1 MTFLARLQHSAA
13 ITSEEKVINYYF
25 FCLVRGKSMRRSNV
39 TSDFCDS
46 TITVVLSLVAFFMLL
61 LNYYF
66 LEKMLKMYKLIWPF

>member
-1 MTFLARLQHSAA
+1 
-13 ITSEEKVINYYF
+13 
-25 FCLVRGKSMRRSNV
+25 MRRSNV